1 MTTDKTSFADR
12 RKAMET
18 AATTLTNV
26 AALITA
32 EAVAMR
38 DAEARFT
45 ARAVT
50 RSPKANK

>member
-18 AATTLTNV
+18 AATTLTTV

-32 EAVAMR
+32 EAAAMR
-38 DAEARFT
+38 EAEARF
-45 ARAVT
+45 AERAAT
-50 RSPKANK
+50 RTPKAKK